1 MILHGLP
8 TVKLLYESI
17 LLNTKVEIKMN
28 EKILVI
34 DDEREIR
41 DLLADLLED
50 EGYEVFQAEN
60 GVDGLEVF
68 KNVKPDLV
76 LTDVRMPH
84 KTGIDVLR
92 DIRESGSTDAD
103 VDVII
108 LTGQSDEAT
117 AIDCL
122 RAGAYDY
129 LLKPIEEIDVLLTAI
144 NRALEKRNLQ
154 KKNKMLTKQLKEL
167 IPICS
172 FCRKLRHDDGSW
184 YVLEK
189 YLTKETDSKLS
200 HGVCPDCLQKEYP
213 ELNHKG

>member
-1 MILHGLP
+1 
-8 TVKLLYESI
+8 
-17 LLNTKVEIKMN
+17 MN

-41 DLLADLLED
+41 FLLADLLED

-84 KTGIDVLR
+84 KTGIEVLKG
-92 DIRESGSTDAD
+92 IREAGSSA
-103 VDVII
+103 VDVIV

-122 RAGAYDY
+122 KAGAYDY
-129 LLKPIEEIDVLLTAI
+129 LLKPIEEIDFLLTAI
-144 NRALEKRNLQ
+144 NRALEKRNLE
-154 KKNKMLTKQLKEL
+154 KENKLLTKQLKEL

-189 YLTKETDSKLS
+189 YLAKETDSKLS
-200 HGVCPDCLQKEYP
+200 HGICPDCLQKEYS
-213 ELNHKG
+213 EYNNKG